1 MGKFKTEWQT
11 LLAEVVSRVSGKS
24 FAEFT
29 QEYIFDIL
37 DTQAM
42 YFTKRIFLR
51 LSKKKK
57 QYSLLILLD
66 AANVRQKVTAEDT
79 ARIDVQPLLTSAKDP
94 NWPISFSVMVT
105 VKARRAGSLV
115 NQVGRGNDIQ

>member
-1 MGKFKTEWQT
+1 MF
-11 LLAEVVSRVSGKS
+11 L
-24 FAEFT
+24 
-29 QEYIFDIL
+29 IL
-37 DTQAM
+37 M
-42 YFTKRIFLR
+42 HLIKRIFYVWPN
-51 LSKKKK
+51 KKEK
-57 QYSLLILLD
+57 QYSLLIPLD